1 MSITGGMYLT
11 ATGAYRVPRPPEVTQ
26 AGGWTVALVPT
37 SDWQGT
43 VVFSRNST
51 AQLQDVLPTALVTPC
66 TFYYSN
72 QTVAQTGVALS
83 VAGTWLVP
91 FIGYELYLNVT
102 QTSGVG
108 ALQVNLSPL
117 TPLASTLPVVTLAQL
132 DLKQGIPLTFPDDL
146 AFQLQLAAD
155 AQQSSAN
162 LVSTLTT
169 I

>member
-37 SDWQGT
+37 ADWQGT

-51 AQLQDVLPTALVTPC
+51 AQLQDILPTALVTAVP
-66 TFYYSN
+66 FYYSN
-72 QTVAQTGVALS
+72 TQPANIGMAVTA
-83 VAGTWLVP
+83 AGTWLVP
-91 FIGYELYLNVT
+91 FFGYELYLNVT
-102 QTSGVG
+102 QTSGGG

-117 TPLASTLPVVTLAQL
+117 TPLQSTLPVVTLAQL
-132 DLKQGIPLTFPDDL
+132 DLKQGIPVTFPDDL

-155 AQQSSAN
+155 NQQSSAN
-162 LVSTLTT
+162 LTSTLTT